1 MASVSKKRK
10 RDTELADE
18 VTLQVSAGE
27 EDTAGPVLGESPECW
42 SSQSSKRHNIASFP
56 VLKPSEST
64 PFRLYHTNSAA
75 TPSSSKD
82 TILVGETDT
91 VEFVTSPESEDAPAG
106 CR

>member
-1 MASVSKKRK
+1 MASASKKRK
-10 RDTELADE
+10 RDTEHADE
-18 VTLQVSAGE
+18 VTLHVSAG

-42 SSQSSKRHNIASFP
+42 SSQSSKRYNIASFP
-56 VLKPSEST
+56 ALKPSEST
-64 PFRLYHTNSAA
+64 PFRLYHTSNAA

-91 VEFVTSPESEDAPAG
+91 VEFVSSPNPEDASVG